1 MNIGSALQ
9 LRQLLFAGA
18 LNQKT
23 SEAVEMVRVFKVPN
37 ETGFIEEGKKKPK
50 KNIDIEL
57 HGLWGRDVPS
67 PLPVEHT
74 TPSGWPGANTPMLR
88 GLAGNQGAA
97 KRLLREENWDLTE
110 EEAKGHGLGTAFAA
124 FGGGREGEGL
134 RCHGRPLRCCRHRHP
149 PEQLHHSPPGRCHQ
163 VL

>member
-1 MNIGSALQ
+1 MRTQDQVEAQAFFREWASERVPDAKLMNIGSALQ

-37 ETGFIEEGKKKPK
+37 ETGFIEEGKKKETK

-74 TPSGWPGANTPMLR
+74 RPDGRAQTRLCAEGPRRQP
-88 GLAGNQGAA
+88 GAA
-97 KRLLREENWDLTE
+97 KRLLREE
-110 EEAKGHGLGTAFAA
+110 AGT
-124 FGGGREGEGL
+124 
-134 RCHGRPLRCCRHRHP
+134 
-149 PEQLHHSPPGRCHQ
+149 
-163 VL
+163 